1 MGALAADR
9 GDGGAAPCSNFSKG
23 FLSFLGAGKLT
34 GVYALLLGSILS
46 SSAGFVGML
55 DGAAGFV
62 TLDIGVVTIGEL

>member
-1 MGALAADR
+1 M
-9 GDGGAAPCSNFSKG
+9 
-23 FLSFLGAGKLT
+23 GAGKLT